1 MHLFRHTALAVISL
15 ALIVAGAANADLL
28 TDHFGVELSLTDTEI
43 TEIDG
48 HDVGADSGGAY
59 LFDHDWTP
67 DPSSA
72 DWVVNDWQ
80 NCYSSTDFFQCAD
93 GISGGEPYD
102 VEALYF
108 DDDYQNLYIAV
119 VTSYPGAPGLTETR
133 GGLNQ
138 LIVSGD
144 LALDLGLNDDYG
156 DGFRYD
162 FGVNLNPENRPS
174 SGNATSGGTTVGN
187 EIYRTE
193 NSDWYI
199 GTPQYDANT
208 PGSPDEL
215 SNFDPDWGSFGG
227 TKVGEATV
235 SYDLISFAD
244 GHKEND
250 ADTYVISVTIPRSAL
265 PTLDIGDTVGLSWVM
280 GCRNDGD
287 STAGVI
293 RFDDPPDIDNSVPE
307 PCTVVLSAIGLGAI
321 MGWRRRKRN

>member
-1 MHLFRHTALAVISL
+1 MLISSRAIAPMLALALLSS
-15 ALIVAGAANADLL
+15 GAAGADLL
-28 TDHFGVELSLTDTEI
+28 SDHFGVELSLTDTEI
-43 TEIDG
+43 TEVNG
-48 HDVGADSGGAY
+48 GDVGEDSGGAY

-67 DPSSA
+67 TSPTA
-72 DWVVNDWQ
+72 DYVVNDWQ

-93 GISGGEPYD
+93 GISGGEAYD

-108 DDDYQNLYIAV
+108 DDDYQNLYVAV
-119 VTSYPGAPGLTETR
+119 VTSYPPAPGLTETR

-162 FGVNLNPENRPS
+162 FGVNLNPENRTT
-174 SGNATSGGTTVGN
+174 GNATSGGTTVGN

-199 GTPQYDANT
+199 GTPQYAANT
-208 PGSPDEL
+208 PGDPDEL
-215 SNFDPDWGSFGG
+215 SNFDPEWSSFGG

-235 SYDLISFAD
+235 SYDLISFSGD
-244 GHKEND
+244 RKEND

-287 STAGVI
+287 NTAGVI
-293 RFDDPPDIDNSVPE
+293 RFDDPPDIDHVPE
-307 PCTVVLSAIGLGAI
+307 PGTLALATLGLGALI
-321 MGWRRRKRN
+321 GWRRRERK